1 MSKKLIDADA
11 FKKSVLTDFW
21 EHYTQCHDTDQT
33 SLMDM
38 VMDNLDEQ
46 PTIDAVPV
54 VRCRDCIKISPS
66 VTEIKNAVWCR
77 TFRAYMP
84 CDGFCSY
91 GERKDGDWNG

>member
-1 MSKKLIDADA
+1 MIQRLIDADA

-46 PTIDAVPV
+46 PTIDAIPV
-54 VRCRDCIKISPS
+54 VRCRECKEG
-66 VTEIKNAVWCR
+66 EIDDPDFPYQYYCHA
-77 TFRAYMP
+77 
-84 CDGFCSY
+84 GFGWNKGNFYCYY
-91 GERKDGDWNG
+91 GERKGGDGNG